1 MLGWPTVFESF
12 WRPAALTPAPLKC
25 TTDRAQTLRPREIK
39 IKARVAGANA
49 SALGSGRWPRQ
60 GARSRPGKIQMA
72 AKTKVE
78 IDIDI
83 TPDMLAAGLQVLVD
97 SGREPPTGAD
107 EVLVT
112 DIYKAMVRARSRDAT
127 VHVTVPGVIEPGA
140 ELVVKN
146 ESDHPICVV
155 ADPHERL
162 TIKTRERPRD

>member
-1 MLGWPTVFESF
+1 
-12 WRPAALTPAPLKC
+12 
-25 TTDRAQTLRPREIK
+25 
-39 IKARVAGANA
+39 
-49 SALGSGRWPRQ
+49 
-60 GARSRPGKIQMA
+60 MA

-127 VHVTVPGVIEPGA
+127 VHVTVPGVIEPA
-140 ELVVKN
+140 LSLSSRTRAASPY
-146 ESDHPICVV
+146 ESWP
-155 ADPHERL
+155 
-162 TIKTRERPRD
+162 TRMKR